1 MADLLSSLDSIERV
15 RVSCKTQEVG
25 TIAMTGDGCM
35 AFQYSRPWLASGFSI
50 SPLSLPLEERVFIAK
65 PSPLDGVFGVFAD
78 SLPDGWGRL
87 LVDRMLSSNGIDPAR
102 LSPLARLSIVGSTGA
117 GALEYEPETVV
128 SHRFDSVDLDR
139 LSEECRRILETEYSD
154 DLDQLFALGGS
165 SGGAR
170 PKILTAIDGEDWI
183 IKFPSSYDSKDVGK
197 EEYELSLLAREC
209 GIAFPESRLFESKT
223 CGGYFGVKRFDRV
236 CEGEEGSKKVF
247 MVSAGALL
255 ETSHRI
261 PNLEYETL
269 FRLTSTLTESMQD
282 IERLYRLMCFNVLV
296 GNRDDHSKNFSYL
309 YEDQTGWTLSPAYDI
324 TVNPGMH
331 GEHATTVNGKG
342 KSILLEDLVEVGASA
357 GLSRAKARRIAE
369 GMRARVEAAGY
380 LVRF

>member
-1 MADLLSSLDSIERV
+1 M
-15 RVSCKTQEVG
+15 
-25 TIAMTGDGCM
+25 
-35 AFQYSRPWLASGFSI
+35 
-50 SPLSLPLEERVFIAK
+50 
-65 PSPLDGVFGVFAD
+65 DGVFGVFAD

-154 DLDQLFALGGS
+154 DLNRLFALGGS

-170 PKILTAIDGEDWI
+170 PKILTTIDGEDWI

-197 EEYELSLLAREC
+197 QEYELSLLAREC
-209 GIAFPESRLFESKT
+209 GIAFPESRLFESET
-223 CGGYFGVKRFDRV
+223 CGGCFGVKRFDRV
-236 CEGEEGSKKVF
+236 SGGAEGSQKVF
-247 MVSAGALL
+247 MASAGALL

-261 PNLEYETL
+261 LNLSYEML
-269 FRLTSTLTESMQD
+269 FRLTAVLTGSMRD
-282 IERLYRLMCFNVLV
+282 IEQFYRLMCFNVLV

-309 YEDQTGWTLSPAYDI
+309 YGDQTGWALSPAYDI
-324 TVNPGMH
+324 TVNPGMY

-342 KSILLEDLVEVGASA
+342 KQISAADLVEVGVSA
-357 GLSRAKARRIAE
+357 GLSSARAMQIE
-369 GMRARVEAAGY
+369 QDLRAAVGASGY
-380 LVRF
+380 LARS